1 MEYITRENKEPEDK
15 RLLRLS
21 KENELLND
29 FSKAVKYYKARLIL
43 DPNREAWLAY
53 SNLAKKLEDIPEVET
68 ALINA
73 ISLDPEN
80 CDINLQLIFCGLL
93 YSKGQINNA
102 INYLTLYI
110 LKKGLNETNYIFNI
124 FLSFL
129 YKEKSITASSNQN
142 TSLKTIKNINDS
154 LSKKY
159 YEVAKLF
166 KMRSLPPDE
175 LKPPVEEK
183 VEEEED
189 PKKRKEKTKTR
200 IKKQSN

>member
-1 MEYITRENKEPEDK
+1 M
-15 RLLRLS
+15 
-21 KENELLND
+21 
-29 FSKAVKYYKARLIL
+29 
-43 DPNREAWLAY
+43 
-53 SNLAKKLEDIPEVET
+53 EDIPEVET

-80 CDINLQLIFCGLL
+80 CDLNLQLIFCGLL
-93 YSKGQINNA
+93 YSKGQLNNA

-110 LKKGLNETNYIFNI
+110 LKKGLNETNCIFNT

-129 YKEKSITASSNQN
+129 YKEKSILTSGNNQSL
-142 TSLKTIKNINDS
+142 SLKNVKNINDS

-159 YEVAKLF
+159 FEIAKLL

-175 LKPPVEEK
+175 LKPPPEEK

-189 PKKRKEKTKTR
+189 PKKRKAKTKTK
-200 IKKQSN
+200 IKKQNN